1 MLEGRRSAL
10 PIVRRPSSINDECG
24 TRRDSRTR
32 IGKRKRNGRDG
43 TGRECRTEVGG
54 SDPEDREWI
63 DRSIDGGDEKRAIHD
78 AGRSGANQLVAD
90 VSTK

>member
-1 MLEGRRSAL
+1 MR
-10 PIVRRPSSINDECG
+10 DE
-24 TRRDSRTR
+24 TRFEDSDREEKTE
-32 IGKRKRNGRDG
+32 RNGTDG
-43 TGRECRTEVGG
+43 TGMSDGGWGVRSGG
-54 SDPEDREWI
+54 SRMDRSI

>member
-1 MLEGRRSAL
+1 MNAGRDEIRGLGSGKENGTEG
-10 PIVRRPSSINDECG
+10 
-24 TRRDSRTR
+24 T
-32 IGKRKRNGRDG
+32 GRDG
-43 TGRECRTEVGG
+43 NVGRRLG
-54 SDPEDREWI
+54 SQIRRIENGSI

>member
-1 MLEGRRSAL
+1 MRGE
-10 PIVRRPSSINDECG
+10 
-24 TRRDSRTR
+24 TRFEDADREQKTE
-32 IGKRKRNGRDG
+32 RNGTEG
-43 TGRECRTEVGG
+43 TGRECRTEAGG

>member
-1 MLEGRRSAL
+1 MNAGR
-10 PIVRRPSSINDECG
+10 DEIRGRGSG
-24 TRRDSRTR
+24 TENGTEW
-32 IGKRKRNGRDG
+32 NGRDG
-43 TGRECRTEVGG
+43 TGMSDGGWGVRSGG
-54 SDPEDREWI
+54 SRM